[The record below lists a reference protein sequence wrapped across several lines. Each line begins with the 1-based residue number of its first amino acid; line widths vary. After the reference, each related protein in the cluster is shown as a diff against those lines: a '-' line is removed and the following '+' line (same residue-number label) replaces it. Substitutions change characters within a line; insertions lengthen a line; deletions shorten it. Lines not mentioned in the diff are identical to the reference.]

1 MSKIDFIKIKLVVSF
16 RYICLIFFLPLIII
30 FGLIIK
36 LIKPL
41 ILIRWSR
48 LDNARI
54 GHFATNIEIYLLE
67 KNLKSASQMVTILI
81 FSINQNLRFAINSW
95 IKCGKIK

>member
-67 KNLKSASQMVTILI
+67 KK
-81 FSINQNLRFAINSW
+81 F
-95 IKCGKIK
+95 KIGIPNGNYIDFL